1 MWDVFNK
8 IWAERPHY
16 SEISWVWLGRE
27 ISSLYF
33 HHILPKSK
41 YKEAMFDEENI
52 ILMTWNEHENVERN
66 PTRYEEINKRR
77 EKLREKYG

>member
-8 IWAERPHY
+8 IWVERPHY